1 MTTMKPVALPAWPT
15 LRPRALLLAMM
26 LACGLTAG
34 TGSGVSR
41 GDDAVVLADG
51 DRIRGSIVSTSPEA
65 IELELA
71 DGKIEKF
78 LICDIREV
86 SFDGEPQS
94 LAAAR
99 GLLIRKDGPG
109 ALTELDKVDKA
120 ELESADPPVR
130 EEHDYLRVAAAARAA
145 TAADGQRAAQAL
157 QAFLAEKP
165 RSHHRYD
172 AHEILGDL
180 LARLGAFD
188 AAVAAYGELDR
199 GPPALRVRS
208 AAVKAQLLLQQ
219 GKPTEA
225 LKEFQAAST
234 IDTDPSDDA
243 SREQKAEAALGMAR
257 CLASIG
263 KAADGITA
271 ARATIQGADP
281 ADRALLAKAFAAL
294 GTCQRAAG
302 GEEQAAL
309 ISYLTVDLVYNSVP
323 DAHAEALYNLVELWE
338 ATKQPERSRAAR
350 QALLQS
356 YPQSSWAKKLG
367 DAAAS

>member
-1 MTTMKPVALPAWPT
+1 MTNVKLVALPA
-15 LRPRALLLAMM
+15 RPRPRLRSIVIAALLP
-26 LACGLTAG
+26 CGLAAA
-34 TGSGVSR
+34 TGSGVAR

-51 DRIRGSIVSTSPEA
+51 DRIRGSIVSSSPEA
-65 IELELA
+65 IEFELV
-71 DGKIEKF
+71 DGKLEKF
-78 LICDIREV
+78 LICDVREV

-109 ALTELDKVDKA
+109 ALAELDKVDEA

-145 TAADGQRAAQAL
+145 TAADGQQAAEAL
-157 QAFLAEKP
+157 RAFLADKP
-165 RSHHRYD
+165 RNHHRYE

-208 AAVKAQLLLQQ
+208 AAMKAQLLLQQ
-219 GKPTEA
+219 GKPAEA
-225 LKEFQAAST
+225 LEEFRVAVKIPTDSADEASMQ
-234 IDTDPSDDA
+234 
-243 SREQKAEAALGMAR
+243 QKAEAELGMAR
-257 CLASIG
+257 CLARIG
-263 KAADGITA
+263 KAAEGITA

-281 ADRALLAKAFAAL
+281 ADRDLLAKAFATL
-294 GTCQRAAG
+294 GACQRTAG
-302 GEEQAAL
+302 GDEQAAL

-323 DAHAEALYNLVELWE
+323 DSHAEALYNLVELWE